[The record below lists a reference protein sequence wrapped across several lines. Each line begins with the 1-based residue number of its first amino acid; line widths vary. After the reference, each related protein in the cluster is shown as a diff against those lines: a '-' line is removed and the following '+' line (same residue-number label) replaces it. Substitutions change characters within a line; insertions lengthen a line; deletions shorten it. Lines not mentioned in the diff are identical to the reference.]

1 MTRLLFILTS
11 CILLTFPTLK
21 ASAGQFNTPQEAVG
35 TYVTGVTLGI
45 GRNIEMAFQKTAT
58 IQYFDERGQYQIFG
72 RDQFMQRVDTG
83 NKWAAKVEITNL
95 LITGN
100 VANATVEFTWGKEK
114 QHGYVDY
121 INLIFDG
128 QQWQITSKVAQYI
141 SRKPN

>member
-1 MTRLLFILTS
+1 MTKLLFILTS
-11 CILLTFPTLK
+11 CILLTFPALK
-21 ASAGQFNTPQEAVG
+21 ASAEQFNTPQEAVG

-45 GRNIEMAFQKTAT
+45 GRNIEMVFQKTAT

-95 LITGN
+95 LITEN

-141 SRKPN
+141 LRKPN

>member
-1 MTRLLFILTS
+1 MTRLLFILIS
-11 CILLTFPTLK
+11 YILTFTTFT
-21 ASAGQFNTPQEAVG
+21 ASAKEFNTPQEAVG
-35 TYVTGVTLGI
+35 TYITGVTLGI
-45 GRNIEMAFQKTAT
+45 GKNIEMAFQKTAT

-72 RDQFMQRVDTG
+72 RDQFMQRIDTG
-83 NKWAAKVEITNL
+83 NKWAANVEITNL

-141 SRKPN
+141 LRKPN